1 MSPSSTSEGGSLPPR
16 PGTKGADPSKG
27 GDAHPRAKERPTP
40 LPTGRPHQDTTAKLL
55 GAHPRKAL
63 AMHDICTRGE
73 ASYTARLLKTEQ
85 PPTGTSTLPPKL
97 TKDGTPLRVTAP
109 TASLPPNPEGF
120 GFSPG
125 PRATREEEEG
135 ERGHFYQR
143 LQVGDG
149 AHGRRRRQAGI
160 ASHGFLRS
168 PLPTPTSRADKATV
182 PGGRRRTD
190 MRRG

>member
-1 MSPSSTSEGGSLPPR
+1 MEELRCQLHWLWPSMSPSSTSEGGSLPPR
-16 PGTKGADPSKG
+16 PGPKGADPSKG

-55 GAHPRKAL
+55 GAHPRKAS
-63 AMHDICTRGE
+63 AIHDICTRGE

-135 ERGHFYQR
+135 ERGIF
-143 LQVGDG
+143 
-149 AHGRRRRQAGI
+149 
-160 ASHGFLRS
+160 
-168 PLPTPTSRADKATV
+168 TSAYR
-182 PGGRRRTD
+182 
-190 MRRG
+190 